1 MNRFVALRS
10 RRGFTLIE
18 LLVVIAIIAILAA
31 LLLPAL
37 SGAKVKA
44 QAVQCMNNRRQ
55 LCFGWLMYA
64 DDYAGNLANAADS
77 ANLPGWVDGWET
89 YTADNSDNTNIN
101 YMINGLMGPYV
112 KNPAVYKCPADQS
125 QASFGGVKI
134 PRVRSV
140 SMSWAFFPYGE
151 GGWVVDTF
159 RHYLKA
165 SDMTLPTPV
174 NLWVLIDESPDS
186 INDAA
191 FAVDMQY
198 TGASARWQDGPATY
212 HNGACGFAFA
222 DGHSEIH
229 KWKDNRT
236 LGLKTTFTSAFPHGI
251 VQGNSQD
258 IQWVQDR
265 TSAPR

>member
-1 MNRFVALRS
+1 MNRVVALRS
-10 RRGFTLIE
+10 PRGFTLIE

-37 SGAKVKA
+37 SGAKTKA
-44 QAVQCMNNRRQ
+44 QAIQCMNNRRQ

-64 DDYAGNLANAADS
+64 DDNAGNLAQATDS
-77 ANLPGWVDGWET
+77 QGAKGWVGGWET
-89 YTADNSDNTNIN
+89 YTADNPDNTNLL
-101 YMINGLMGPYV
+101 YMVNGLLGSYV

-151 GGWVVDTF
+151 GGWVVDSF

-165 SDMTLPTPV
+165 ADMTLPTPV
-174 NLWVLIDESPDS
+174 NMWVLIDESPDS

-191 FAVDMQY
+191 FAVDMHTRGQALVGR
-198 TGASARWQDGPATY
+198 TVRQLIITAPAVLPSLT
-212 HNGACGFAFA
+212 
-222 DGHSEIH
+222 
-229 KWKDNRT
+229 
-236 LGLKTTFTSAFPHGI
+236 
-251 VQGNSQD
+251 D
-258 IQWVQDR
+258 IQKSTNGR
-265 TSAPR
+265 IIAPSG

>member
-125 QASFGGVKI
+125 QASFGAS
-134 PRVRSV
+134 RSR
-140 SMSWAFFPYGE
+140 E
-151 GGWVVDTF
+151 
-159 RHYLKA
+159 
-165 SDMTLPTPV
+165 
-174 NLWVLIDESPDS
+174 
-186 INDAA
+186 
-191 FAVDMQY
+191 
-198 TGASARWQDGPATY
+198 
-212 HNGACGFAFA
+212 
-222 DGHSEIH
+222 
-229 KWKDNRT
+229 
-236 LGLKTTFTSAFPHGI
+236 
-251 VQGNSQD
+251 
-258 IQWVQDR
+258 
-265 TSAPR
+265 